1 MKHRIKRA
9 NTARPIFA
17 PVGYFGSL
25 DLWLEYLD
33 ELVWHFKNK
42 GKQNE

>member
-1 MKHRIKRA
+1 MKHRIERA
-9 NTARPIFA
+9 NTDKPIFA

-33 ELVWHFKNK
+33 ELVCHYW
-42 GKQNE
+42 NEV